1 MTLIVNSDGLCEPRN
16 PCGGNTAGWSVMKD
30 GQEVMYE
37 ARYLMEGEGSTN
49 NFAEYM
55 AIIRALAWV
64 WKFELCG
71 EEILFRT
78 DSQLVIR
85 QLEGKWAVKAESIR
99 PHYER
104 ACRGLAPLKNYR
116 LEWVRREQNVR
127 ADELSNIA
135 YREHVQK
142 HGQACVARQMRPRS
156 GFTGGKP

>member
-1 MTLIVNSDGLCEPRN
+1 MRHLTIYTDGLCEPLN
-16 PCGGNTAGWSVMKD
+16 PGGVATSGWSVLED

-37 ARYLMEGEGSTN
+37 ARYLTEGKGSTN

-55 AIIRALAWV
+55 ALIRAIAWV
-64 WKFELCG
+64 WKFELYE

-85 QLEGKWAVKAESIR
+85 QLEGQWAVKAESIR

-104 ACRGLAPLKNYR
+104 ARRGLAPLKHYR
-116 LEWVRREQNVR
+116 LEWVRREQNSR

-135 YREHVQK
+135 YRGHVQE
-142 HGQACVARQMRPRS
+142 HGQ
-156 GFTGGKP
+156 G